1 MWLQLILVVAGVVMI
16 LFGANY
22 LTEGAAALAARF
34 KIPQLIIGLTV
45 VAFGTSAPE
54 LTVSV
59 LGSLQGNG
67 GIAVGNV
74 IGSNILN
81 IFAILGIAAMITPLD
96 VDKNSRLY
104 DIPIAI
110 LASLILAVL
119 LLDPVLDG
127 RPSDITRAEALV
139 LVLMGILFVL
149 YNIFMAKRSI
159 RMKKAEE
166 QVAEES
172 EAPLRQRSFFY
183 IFLSIAVGLG
193 LLVWGSNVF
202 VDNAAAFAASLG
214 VSETLIG
221 LTLVS
226 WGTSAP
232 ELATSV
238 VAAIK
243 KDSGIAVGNII
254 GSNIFNIFFVLGI
267 AGTVHP
273 LLGLSFTYL
282 DLFVQLFG
290 TLILLCFAIWIGKD
304 KITRPEGAV
313 LALIFAAYTALIIVR
328 EMGAVGVVF

>member
-1 MWLQLILVVAGVVMI
+1 MWLQLILVVAGVAMI

-74 IGSNILN
+74 IGSNIFN

-110 LASLILAVL
+110 LASLILAVI

-149 YNIFMAKRSI
+149 YNVFMAKRSI

-166 QVAEES
+166 QAVEAL
-172 EAPLRQRSFFY
+172 EAPLKQRSFLY
-183 IFLSIAVGLG
+183 IFLSIAVGLA

-290 TLILLCFAIWIGKD
+290 SLVLLCFAIWIGKD
-304 KITRPEGAV
+304 KITRLEGAV
-313 LALIFAAYTALIIVR
+313 LVLIFAAYTALIIVR
-328 EMGAVGVVF
+328 EMGSVGVAF